1 MDPKSTI
8 PELASELDIF
18 LLEDIGINLGLGDLL
33 KFKGVQSFQ
42 EFFEVVKDEKEMDIA
57 FVFLY
62 QLLKVNRRLQDKIK
76 EHTEVALLW
85 F

>member
-18 LLEDIGINLGLGDLL
+18 LEDIGINLGLGDLL

-42 EFFEVVKDEKEMDIA
+42 EFFEVVKDGKELDIA